1 MELKIYAPTREA
13 AEQMEKRVF
22 DNPVGAY
29 RNVLNSFIEG
39 YLTVSDKEIR
49 EVLDNTRYE

>member
-1 MELKIYAPTREA
+1 MELKIFAPTREA